1 MLHLISALSQEEKL
15 TAAAS
20 AAIICAKTRCT
31 LRVDSCSAVF
41 RLVKLTTAFL
51 LLSCA
56 TYAQTAKSYEITVQ
70 YSVPAKMRD
79 GATLRADIYRPKT
92 EEKVPVLLMRTPYD
106 KSRNWVTPLAHR
118 AAEHGYVVI
127 IQDVRGR
134 FESEGE
140 WYPFKHESEDGYDTI
155 EWAATLPYTN
165 GKVGMFGGSY
175 VGATQMLAAIAKPPH
190 LAGICPTVTA
200 SNYHENWTY
209 QGGAFEQWFNQSWS
223 SGLVEN
229 TETRRWNNLR
239 TAMDGMNTLP
249 LTNYPLLKPDAENLA
264 PYYLDWLAHPSYDDY
279 WKQWS
284 IEDHYA
290 QIQVPVFSIAAWYD
304 IFLGGSLRNFVRL
317 QTEGG
322 TEAARKGQKLLMEIG
337 GHAGGGRK
345 IGAVDFGQQAED
357 DADGMMLRWYDHLL
371 KGEANGADNDKPVK
385 IFVMGKNVWRDEDNW
400 PLARAQA
407 TKYYLH
413 SHGAANGLSGDG
425 SLSTTVPVTEERDT
439 YNYDPADPTPTIGG
453 PLCCASLPPG
463 AGPQDQRPAEA
474 RSDVLVF
481 TTPAFTQEM
490 EVTGPVSAELYVS
503 SSAVD
508 TDFTAKLVD
517 VWPNGFA
524 QNLTDGI
531 LRMRYRKSAE
541 KPELMNPGEVYKISI
556 DMWATSNVFLP
567 GHKLRLEISSSDF
580 PRFDRNLNTGEEQ
593 ARATRMTKAT
603 NMVFHDKEHP
613 SSLNL
618 QVIPAAKP

>member
-1 MLHLISALSQEEKL
+1 
-15 TAAAS
+15 
-20 AAIICAKTRCT
+20 
-31 LRVDSCSAVF
+31 
-41 RLVKLTTAFL
+41 
-51 LLSCA
+51 
-56 TYAQTAKSYEITVQ
+56 
-70 YSVPAKMRD
+70 
-79 GATLRADIYRPKT
+79 
-92 EEKVPVLLMRTPYD
+92 
-106 KSRNWVTPLAHR
+106 
-118 AAEHGYVVI
+118 
-127 IQDVRGR
+127 
-134 FESEGE
+134 
-140 WYPFKHESEDGYDTI
+140 
-155 EWAATLPYTN
+155 
-165 GKVGMFGGSY
+165 
-175 VGATQMLAAIAKPPH
+175 
-190 LAGICPTVTA
+190 
-200 SNYHENWTY
+200 
-209 QGGAFEQWFNQSWS
+209 
-223 SGLVEN
+223 
-229 TETRRWNNLR
+229 
-239 TAMDGMNTLP
+239 MDGMHTLP

-425 SLSTTVPVTEERDT
+425 SLSTTAPVAEERDA

-613 SSLNL
+613 SFLNL

>member
-1 MLHLISALSQEEKL
+1 LRVESRIAVLRFVK
-15 TAAAS
+15 AAAVV
-20 AAIICAKTRCT
+20 
-31 LRVDSCSAVF
+31 LLFGSAV
-41 RLVKLTTAFL
+41 T
-51 LLSCA
+51 
-56 TYAQTAKSYEITVQ
+56 AQTEKSYEFTVE
-70 YSVPAKMRD
+70 YSVATKMRD
-79 GATLRADIYRPKT
+79 GVTLRADIYRPKT
-92 EEKVPVLLMRTPYD
+92 DEKLPILLTRTPYD
-106 KSRNWVTPLAHR
+106 KSRTWVTPFAHK
-118 AAEHGYVVI
+118 AAARGYIVI
-127 IQDVRGR
+127 VQDVRGR
-134 FESEGE
+134 YESEGE

-155 EWAATLPYTN
+155 EWAGTLPYSN

-175 VGATQMLAAIAKPPH
+175 VGATQMLAALAKPPH
-190 LAGICPTVTA
+190 LTAICPTVTA

-229 TETRRWNNLR
+229 TETRRWNNLK

-249 LTNYPLLKPDAENLA
+249 LTNYSVLKPEAQGLA
-264 PYYLDWLAHPSYDDY
+264 PYYLDWLAHPSYDEY

-290 QIQVPVFSIAAWYD
+290 QIQVPVFTVAAWYD

-322 TEAARKGQKLLMEIG
+322 TEAARKGQKLLMQIG

-345 IGAVDFGQQAED
+345 IGAVDFGDAALLDPD
-357 DADGMMLRWYDHLL
+357 DVMLRWYDHLL
-371 KGEANGADNDKPVK
+371 KGEANGAEKEKPVK

-407 TKYYLH
+407 TKYFLH

-425 SLSTTVPVTEERDT
+425 TLSTAAPTTEERDT

-453 PLCCASLPPG
+453 PLCCAPLPPG
-463 AGPQDQRPAEA
+463 AGPQDQRPVEA
-474 RSDVLVF
+474 RNDVLVF
-481 TTPAFTQEM
+481 TTPAFTQEF
-490 EVTGPVSAELYVS
+490 EVTGPISADLYVT

-508 TDFTAKLVD
+508 TDFAAKLVD

-541 KPELMNPGEVYKISI
+541 KPELMNPGEIYRITV

-580 PRFDRNLNTGEEQ
+580 PRFDRNMNTGEEQ
-593 ARATRMTKAT
+593 SRATKMNKAT
-603 NMVFHDKEHP
+603 NMIFHDKDHP
-613 SSLNL
+613 SALIL
-618 QVIPAAKP
+618 PLIPAAKQ